1 MAKKR
6 CANWTDKEK
15 ATAIV
20 SSELEVNMPSTPT
33 EDYSLYQLYMKQ
45 NHLTSHSHQFLV
57 LVPVSP
63 VILQRLLTTV
73 LSMIPQDKQNRLL
86 VTPWCITVLIIPS
99 RCCIRTMPN
108 RSENFS
114 SKHLENVDALESA
127 VNLQVKW
134 RASNAETLEEVA
146 DTVRKSSRVG
156 YNIPQYVNNPAK
168 PVTFYNWTEFFRT
181 LFKPIPGLTKYHHFR
196 ITSSHP
202 GTVFLR
208 EYADNQEVAIEITRP
223 QRQPIPSS
231 DMPERIDNQELD
243 AKRSWYLFEEIAP
256 LCNNSSACSK
266 PTVPKPSSEVESQQ
280 KILKIA
286 YKKEMKQT

>member
-1 MAKKR
+1 
-6 CANWTDKEK
+6 
-15 ATAIV
+15 
-20 SSELEVNMPSTPT
+20 
-33 EDYSLYQLYMKQ
+33 
-45 NHLTSHSHQFLV
+45 
-57 LVPVSP
+57 
-63 VILQRLLTTV
+63 
-73 LSMIPQDKQNRLL
+73 
-86 VTPWCITVLIIPS
+86 
-99 RCCIRTMPN
+99 MPN

-127 VNLQVKW
+127 VNLQELRLFIFWMRLSGKVLAKGQTVLYPWYIIISPIWPMGRREQCSIWTTAYGMWRVMRGLHKEIEFSLMEAGHTKFSPDWHFGLWKVKW

-266 PTVPKPSSEVESQQ
+266 PTVPKPSSGVR
-280 KILKIA
+280 L
-286 YKKEMKQT
+286 